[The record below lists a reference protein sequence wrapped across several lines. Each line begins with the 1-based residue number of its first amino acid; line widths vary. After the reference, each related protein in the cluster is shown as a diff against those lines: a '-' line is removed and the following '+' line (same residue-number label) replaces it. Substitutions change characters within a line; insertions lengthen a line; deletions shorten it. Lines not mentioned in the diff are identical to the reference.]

1 MKRKVV
7 LSESKFRGL
16 VKNII
21 TEILVKK
28 AYSKFYSDIPEDEY
42 NKIAD
47 ADKTRGN
54 HLGAYAKWLLELYK
68 QNKFNLSDINKAKKY
83 ISVFDR
89 MAQAGQLKGVDI
101 NTFDSIDDMYEL
113 VKDNLDSDVI
123 TKGDR
128 IRKEKETGVE
138 RIYEDSDW
146 LVISPKTHEASC
158 RYGANTKWCTTEKDD
173 DSQFKDYISEGPLY
187 TLINKKTNEKYQ
199 LHFERNEYRNAENKM
214 IKLSSL
220 NLPEGMINAITKGDF
235 RKSVRFKYDNVLRVK
250 ENVAIVM
257 LNDKYNLVK
266 KNGELIFEEWGDV
279 VFIDDFE
286 YGFASV
292 GLDGKFNLINKDGE
306 MMFPNQWFGF
316 IYSFKDGFA
325 KVSGLDDKYNLINK
339 NGEMVFPNQWFDW
352 IDSFEDGFATVNVY
366 DKGWNYINK
375 NGEIVFP
382 NQWFDWIDSFE
393 DGFARVRINNK
404 QNIINQNG
412 ELISDQWFDWI
423 YDIEGGIGSVE
434 INGKMY
440 KINLNNGSIK

>member
-7 LSESKFRGL
+7 LTETKLRKV

-21 TEILVKK
+21 TEILVNK

-68 QNKFNLSDINKAKKY
+68 QNKFDLDNLDKAKKY

-89 MAQAGQLKGVDI
+89 MAQAGQLKGVNI

-128 IRKEKETGVE
+128 IRKVKETGVE
-138 RIYEDSDW
+138 RIYQDSEW
-146 LVISPKTHEASC
+146 LVVSPKTHEASC
-158 RYGANTKWCTTEKDD
+158 RYGANTKWCTTEKDNP
-173 DSQFKDYISEGPLY
+173 SHFEGYVSEGPLY

-199 LHFERNEYRNAENKM
+199 LHFERNEYRNAKNER

-235 RKSVRFKYDNVLRVK
+235 RNLVRFKYDNVLQVK
-250 ENVAIVM
+250 EDVAMVM
-257 LNDKYNLVK
+257 LNGKFNLVR
-266 KNGELIFEEWGDV
+266 KNGELIFEEWGDEV
-279 VFIDDFE
+279 
-286 YGFASV
+286 
-292 GLDGKFNLINKDGE
+292 
-306 MMFPNQWFGF
+306 F

-325 KVSGLDDKYNLINK
+325 RVDLDDKWNFINK
-339 NGEMVFPNQWFDW
+339 NGELISKQWFDYARN
-352 IDSFEDGFATVNVY
+352 FT
-366 DKGWNYINK
+366 
-375 NGEIVFP
+375 NGL
-382 NQWFDWIDSFE
+382 
-393 DGFARVRINNK
+393 ARVK
-404 QNIINQNG
+404 LGDKYNIINQNG

-423 YDIEGGIGSVE
+423 YNIEGGIGSVE

-440 KINLNNGSIK
+440 EINLNNDSIK